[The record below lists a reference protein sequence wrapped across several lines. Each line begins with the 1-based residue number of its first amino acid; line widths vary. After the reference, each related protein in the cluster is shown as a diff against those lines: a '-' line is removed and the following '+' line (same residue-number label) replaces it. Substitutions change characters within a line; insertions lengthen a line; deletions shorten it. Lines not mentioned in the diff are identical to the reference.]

1 MNNLFEQWYAKG
13 FPDLPNEL
21 DQKGKLAAAFLAGQ
35 AARPPLTLNEIT
47 ARLRQVFRQAEE
59 TDRLQDL
66 LQTVEQDP
74 DSLLHRANTFLAD
87 LLRAYQCRYCHSQHP
102 KFHLHDCPI
111 KFEEIL
117 RLPALAPH
125 PAEAE
130 VTRLQAC
137 TQALRD
143 KTLEA
148 AAAIAAAG
156 GDAGPQIAVR
166 ILALKR
172 SPDFTSN
179 PC

>member
-1 MNNLFEQWYAKG
+1 MRDLFEQWYTND
-13 FPDLPNEL
+13 FPDLPGEL
-21 DQKGKLAAAFLAGQ
+21 DQKERLAAAFLAGQ
-35 AARPPLTLNEIT
+35 AARPPLTLKEIT
-47 ARLRQVFRQAEE
+47 ARLRQVFQQAEDA
-59 TDRLQDL
+59 DRLQNL

-87 LLRAYQCRYCHSQHP
+87 LLRAYQCRHCQSQHP

-117 RLPALAPH
+117 RLPTLAPH

-130 VTRLQAC
+130 VTRLQAL
-137 TQALRD
+137 TRTLRD
-143 KTLEA
+143 ETLES
-148 AAAIAAAG
+148 AAAIAAAD

-172 SPDFTSN
+172 SPDSTPN
-179 PC
+179 TP